1 MKFILSKKF
10 EKRFFEVCRNC
21 EFFIIGGA
29 SSSEFIPPLF
39 RKYSLHLERPFNR
52 KPKFH
57 DLAYYLI
64 RPMIKDNKYMKF
76 DDYFNDELFI
86 NEDFNILKKLG
97 YSLEYNSVENLLL
110 ASENFLKALNG
121 EENLFKK
128 MKISFGNIQNYYNI
142 IDI

>member
-1 MKFILSKKF
+1 
-10 EKRFFEVCRNC
+10 
-21 EFFIIGGA
+21 
-29 SSSEFIPPLF
+29 
-39 RKYSLHLERPFNR
+39 
-52 KPKFH
+52 
-57 DLAYYLI
+57 
-64 RPMIKDNKYMKF
+64 MIKDNKYMKF